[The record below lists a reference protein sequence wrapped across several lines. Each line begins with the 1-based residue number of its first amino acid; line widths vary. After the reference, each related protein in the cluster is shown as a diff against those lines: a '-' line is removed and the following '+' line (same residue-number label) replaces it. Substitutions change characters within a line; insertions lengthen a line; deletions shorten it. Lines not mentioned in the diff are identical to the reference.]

1 MGGAVLP
8 QSFEIIIYPRLCRT
22 DETEVGNSWHCEG
35 YGLTVLDGLL
45 TGHGHKILHSDLLK
59 TGAELQHPA
68 IRNPYREPMYP
79 LILRHNA
86 KVRYLLDF
94 TKATGVEMGGS

>member
-1 MGGAVLP
+1 MGTSILP
-8 QSFEIIIYPRLCRT
+8 QSFEIIIYPRLGRT
-22 DETEVGNSWHCEG
+22 DETEVGNSWYCEG

-45 TGHGHKILHSDLLK
+45 TGHWHEILHSDLLK
-59 TGAELQHPA
+59 TGAELQYPA
-68 IRNPYREPMYP
+68 IRYPYRKPMYP